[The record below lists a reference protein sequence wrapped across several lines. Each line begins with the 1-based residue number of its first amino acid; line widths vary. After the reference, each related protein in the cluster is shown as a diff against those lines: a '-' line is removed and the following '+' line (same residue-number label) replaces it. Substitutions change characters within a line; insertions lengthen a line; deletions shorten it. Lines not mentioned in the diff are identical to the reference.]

1 MLPIVN
7 FEDLRAI
14 LHYVPQF
21 QGQTFVIAIDGA
33 VVESPDFSNL
43 LLDLAVLRS
52 LNINLVLVHGASAQI
67 EALGEKRGVALSS
80 SNGVGPTDEATL
92 EVSMDAISRLTHR
105 IMQSLTTVDIRAATA
120 NAIRARPAGV
130 IRGRDME
137 FTGVPD
143 VIDADM
149 LESFIS
155 RGILPVI
162 APLGFSSDGN
172 TFRVNSDAVAREVA
186 LALGAGKILYLSIE
200 QSFFEP
206 IGEPRRQWSSE
217 EAAAIF
223 NEKVG
228 RMEEGFGSKISQAI
242 KATRDGIARVHLIG
256 IDQVNALL
264 SELFSNEGIGLMVFA
279 DDYHRVRPAEAG
291 DADEIYSLIRRAVE
305 DEQLLERSKSEI
317 LSQVEDYQVLTV
329 DGNIVGCVAIH
340 FSDQSNTAELAC
352 LFVKRGHNGVGY
364 GGILVDAALNRAAQL
379 GADRVIALS
388 TQAAHYLVKKGFRKS
403 DDPGLLPESRQKE
416 WSENGRNAVILVWDE
431 GGHQAG

>member
-1 MLPIVN
+1 MVN

-21 QGQTFVIAIDGA
+21 QGETFVIAIDGA

-52 LNINLVLVHGASAQI
+52 LNIHIVLVHGASAQI
-67 EALGEKRGVALSS
+67 EALGESRGVALSS

-120 NAIRARPAGV
+120 NAIRARPSGV

-143 VIDADM
+143 VIDAEM

-162 APLGFSSDGN
+162 APLGFSSDGS

-186 LALGAGKILYLSIE
+186 LALGAAKILYLSIE
-200 QSFFEP
+200 QTFLDPS
-206 IGEPRRQWSSE
+206 GETRRQWSSE
-217 EAAAIF
+217 EAAVTF
-223 NEKVG
+223 NEKIDQ
-228 RMEEGFGSKISQAI
+228 MEEGFGSKVSQAI
-242 KATRDGIARVHLIG
+242 KATRDGIPRVHLIG
-256 IDQVNALL
+256 IDQENALL

-279 DDYHRVRPAEAG
+279 DDYHRIRLAEAG

-317 LSQVEDYQVLTV
+317 ISLVGDYQVLTV
-329 DGNIVGCVAIH
+329 DGHIVGCVAIH
-340 FSDQSNTAELAC
+340 FSDETKTAELAC
-352 LFVKRGHNGVGY
+352 LFVKRGHTGVGY
-364 GGILVDAALNRAAQL
+364 GSILVEAALTRASQL
-379 GADRVIALS
+379 GAERVIALS
-388 TQAAHYLVKKGFRKS
+388 TQAAHYLEKRGFRKS
-403 DDPGLLPESRQKE
+403 DDIGLLPKSRQKQ
-416 WSENGRNAVILVWDE
+416 WSDNGRNAVILVRDQC
-431 GGHQAG
+431 GD

>member
-1 MLPIVN
+1 MLVAVN

-21 QGQTFVIAIDGA
+21 QGETFVIAIDGA

-52 LNINLVLVHGASAQI
+52 LNIHVVLVHGASAQI
-67 EALGEKRGVALSS
+67 EALGERRGVPLSS
-80 SNGVGPTDEATL
+80 CNGVGPTDGATL

-120 NAIRARPAGV
+120 NAIRARPSGV

-143 VIDADM
+143 VIDAEM

-162 APLGFSSDGN
+162 APLGFSSDGS

-186 LALGAGKILYLSIE
+186 LALGAAKILYLSIE
-200 QSFFEP
+200 QSFFDP
-206 IGEPRRQWSSE
+206 DGEPRRQWSSE
-217 EAAAIF
+217 EAAASYS
-223 NEKVG
+223 EKSDQ
-228 RMEEGFGSKISQAI
+228 MDEGFGSKISQAI

-256 IDQVNALL
+256 VDQENALL
-264 SELFSNEGIGLMVFA
+264 SELFSNEGIGLMIFA
-279 DDYHRVRPAEAG
+279 DDYHRIRLAEAG
-291 DADEIYSLIRRAVE
+291 DVDEIYSLIRRAVE

-317 LSQVEDYQVLTV
+317 LSLVEDYQVLTV
-329 DGNIVGCVAIH
+329 DGHIVGCVAVH
-340 FSDQSNTAELAC
+340 FSEQSKTAEVAC

-364 GGILVDAALNRAAQL
+364 GGILVDAALSRASQL
-379 GADRVIALS
+379 GAERVIALS
-388 TQAAHYLVKKGFRKS
+388 TQAAHYLEKKGFKKS
-403 DDPGLLPESRQKE
+403 DDSDLLPESRQKE
-416 WSENGRNAVILVWDE
+416 WSENGRNAVILVLDQVGE
-431 GGHQAG
+431 